1 MTSLNCLNL
10 LLMKYFKFLYL
21 FTGFFCLVSIYGFSQ
36 EPEKKSSYSKLKS
49 RSAEVDI
56 NEQINKAYALR
67 ASSPQQ
73 ALEIVKDALA
83 ISILQQ
89 DYLAESKCYNLLGGI
104 NLDIKEWKLAQE
116 NFSNAQRIL
125 SDRKLR
131 THSEYKSALLGLANS
146 SLQLRQFNTALAN
159 YNAAKKLK
167 LTEQE
172 QAEVDIGISEVY
184 YQMGNYKEALSN
196 LDAKSNKKESEPAI
210 EGQYDNQRAKI
221 YARDNQ
227 LEESK
232 KSLRSGQEKI
242 QSSTVDPK
250 TEKPQS
256 ITSAKDEIV
265 EVLEEQKRY
274 DEKIEVL
281 NNSIDFNRGA
291 KNLSEVSKDKLELG
305 KTFISKGET
314 SNAIRELEEAAA
326 IADTIGDPA
335 KQANAYLSLAGLHE
349 KYGEANRALE
359 TYKKY
364 SLAVV
369 KSQQKNESE
378 LLEKALLIKTQRDIE
393 EVSKYIAIS
402 KQEEQLAQAMV
413 ARQKLV
419 IYGLILIILIIAVTS
434 YFIYKNAVAS
444 KTANQLLA
452 LKSLRSQ
459 MNPHFIFNALNSVN
473 HFVSQ
478 NDERTANKFLSE
490 FSRLMRLVLENSQE
504 DFIPLNKEEEIIS
517 LYLKLEHYRFR
528 DKFDYEI
535 QLDDTIN
542 KDAVEIP
549 PMLIQPYIENA
560 VWHGLRYRDSRGF
573 LSVHFQLEDNEIKVE
588 IADNGI
594 GRQRSSE
601 LKTDNQKKHQSTG
614 LKNIKERL
622 VIINKVY
629 KSNYRVVIED
639 LPDHSG
645 TKVVLFIPVNS
656 KSALYA

>member
-1 MTSLNCLNL
+1 
-10 LLMKYFKFLYL
+10 MKYFQLFYL
-21 FTGFFCLVSIYGFSQ
+21 LIGFFCLVSNYGFTQ

-67 ASSPQQ
+67 SSSPQQ

-125 SDRKLR
+125 SERKLR
-131 THSEYKSALLGLANS
+131 SHSEYKSALIGLANS
-146 SLQLRQFNTALAN
+146 SLQLRQYNTALAN

-167 LTEQE
+167 LTNQE

-196 LDAKSNKKESEPAI
+196 LDDESSKKESEPSI

-232 KSLRSGQEKI
+232 KSLRSGQEKM
-242 QSSTVDPK
+242 QSSAASPK
-250 TEKPQS
+250 IEQPQNV
-256 ITSAKDEIV
+256 TSAKDEIV

-281 NNSIDFNRGA
+281 NNSIDFNRGT

-305 KTFISKGET
+305 KTFIAKGET

-326 IADTIGDPA
+326 IADTINDPA

-349 KYGEANRALE
+349 KYGEAYRALE

-364 SLAVV
+364 STAVA
-369 KSQQKNESE
+369 KSQEKSESE

-402 KQEEQLAQAMV
+402 KQEEQLAQGMV

-419 IYGLILIILIIAVTS
+419 IYGLMIIILIIAVTS

-535 QLDDTIN
+535 QLDNAIN

-573 LSVHFQLEDNEIKVE
+573 LSVHFGLEGKEIKVE
-588 IADNGI
+588 ITDNGI
-594 GRQRSSE
+594 GRQRSTE

-645 TKVVLFIPVNS
+645 TKVTLFIPVNS
-656 KSALYA
+656 KNALYA